1 MCPCWVNPTN
11 FMGAKKKQ
19 PKRSVLE
26 IRFAYFWGI
35 LDGPKLVEEL
45 AFHPKRKW
53 RFDFAHP
60 ATKTAIEIEG
70 GVWGQS
76 RHTKPV
82 GYIKDCEKY
91 NAAAAAGWT
100 VFRLTGYHINEE
112 HIAPIKEFILCQTN
126 TRNIPPPN

>member
-1 MCPCWVNPTN
+1 
-11 FMGAKKKQ
+11 MGAKKKQ

-26 IRFAYFWGI
+26 IRFAYIWGI
-35 LDGPKLVEEL
+35 MDGPKLVEEL

-70 GVWGQS
+70 GVWSGG
-76 RHTKPV
+76 RHTKPA
-82 GYIKDCEKY
+82 GFTRDCEKY

-112 HIAPIKEFILCQTN
+112 HIDPIKKFILCQTN
-126 TRNIPPPN
+126 TPSTARPN

>member
-1 MCPCWVNPTN
+1 MCPCWINPTN

-26 IRFAYFWGI
+26 VRFAYFWGI

-112 HIAPIKEFILCQTN
+112 HITPIKEFILCQKN

>member
-1 MCPCWVNPTN
+1 ME
-11 FMGAKKKQ
+11 
-19 PKRSVLE
+19 L
-26 IRFAYFWGI
+26 RFAFIWGV

-60 ATKTAIEIEG
+60 ASKTAIEIEG
-70 GVWGQS
+70 GVWSGG
-76 RHTKPV
+76 RHTKPA
-82 GYIKDCEKY
+82 GFTKDCEKY

-100 VFRLTGYHINEE
+100 VFRLTGYHINEL
-112 HIAPIKEFILCQTN
+112 HIEPIKKFILCQKT